1 MTATL
6 DSLPNLEM
14 SSLRLW
20 GLASSPRIHR
30 FWLQRPGGACF
41 ADLYF
46 CSVASF
52 APLSQTVWYLGQLPA
67 VTRRRLEAI
76 DGVRVEL
83 LPNHVFPSSLA
94 LWLAAC
100 LPVPLVKD
108 LVYLR
113 LLFVYG
119 GVALDLDLLSLGK
132 RLPKTGSRQG
142 FTAWTCQEVNR
153 PAGRLFHRTEPLVN
167 FGAMGSEPALTWMG
181 NLEQRLRRHWVSW
194 VVGVMRGEQQEPDWA
209 TWGTCGRVVMYNQRE
224 LTKALSAAQPG
235 CIVFPSMHFHP
246 LHHWLRSWSALG
258 SVHGPSGVSIPGEE
272 EVVRE
277 ACCLNVW
284 ASQWPADLQ
293 RAAAEWAAAIRNARV
308 GDGGSWRAG
317 LPPDV
322 RLHCLARGAEGDL
335 AAFVRSVRRRR

>member
-1 MTATL
+1 M
-6 DSLPNLEM
+6 
-14 SSLRLW
+14 
-20 GLASSPRIHR
+20 
-30 FWLQRPGGACF
+30 Q
-41 ADLYF
+41 
-46 CSVASF
+46 
-52 APLSQTVWYLGQLPA
+52 VWPCA
-67 VTRRRLEAI
+67 ISEARRRLEAI
-76 DGVRVEL
+76 GGVRVEL

-167 FGAMGSEPALTWMG
+167 FGAIGSEPALTWMG

-209 TWGTCGRVVMYNQRE
+209 TWASCGRVVMYNQRE
-224 LTKALSAAQPG
+224 LTKAFSAAQPG
-235 CIVFPSMHFHP
+235 MQVFYSNLYTGKH
-246 LHHWLRSWSALG
+246 
-258 SVHGPSGVSIPGEE
+258 
-272 EVVRE
+272 
-277 ACCLNVW
+277 
-284 ASQWPADLQ
+284 
-293 RAAAEWAAAIRNARV
+293 
-308 GDGGSWRAG
+308 
-317 LPPDV
+317 
-322 RLHCLARGAEGDL
+322 GDL
-335 AAFVRSVRRRR
+335 ALTFPACFGTSVLAVCVATRNWPPMRRSAKNT